1 MDNLPG
7 SLSFGSWTA
16 LGIPASWRSPVR
28 CSFPG
33 HARPVLLSV
42 RTLNSTSGSGLV
54 HRDSKYEE
62 GRLTGQAASVLGVGI
77 KVLPMANHATTK
89 RSNRQILLFIVAFV
103 ALGDGFNVGGHGLVN
118 AINAWRERK
127 QLLAIFFSPL
137 RSIEHDRLTFMPHV
151 HLGFHC
157 FEVIG
162 LVGLDLAAHSLAT
175 PLPEAIEF
183 SIHCERV
190 LVIMDRVKRRLNKD
204 IYIASKRVCYYRERG
219 IHSTPE

>member
-137 RSIEHDRLTFMPHV
+137 RRIEHDSPSCLTFISDSIALKLSDWLVLISPPILSRPHCLKRSNFRFIV
-151 HLGFHC
+151 KEYWLLW
-157 FEVIG
+157 IG
-162 LVGLDLAAHSLAT
+162 L
-175 PLPEAIEF
+175 
-183 SIHCERV
+183 
-190 LVIMDRVKRRLNKD
+190 KRD
-204 IYIASKRVCYYRERG
+204 
-219 IHSTPE
+219 

>member
-1 MDNLPG
+1 M
-7 SLSFGSWTA
+7 
-16 LGIPASWRSPVR
+16 
-28 CSFPG
+28 
-33 HARPVLLSV
+33 
-42 RTLNSTSGSGLV
+42 
-54 HRDSKYEE
+54 KKE

-183 SIHCERV
+183 SIHCEGV

-204 IYIASKRVCYYRERG
+204 IYIASKRVCYYDCERG